1 MEIEKDFIKR
11 EIKKLILLL
20 NSLIG
25 KISGINS
32 NNAGSEIG
40 NINEALK
47 NEFDLSLVRLAKME
61 NSEFIERISELH
73 ESNAE
78 KILELI
84 YEIVLKT
91 ELVDFGEDFEKTEII
106 QKGIIMID
114 FINEKSKTFSIKRMN
129 MKSSLNQLRKVS

>member
-1 MEIEKDFIKR
+1 MEVEKDLIKR
-11 EIKKLILLL
+11 EIQKLVLLL

-32 NNAGSEIG
+32 NNVGSEIE

-47 NEFDLSLVRLAKME
+47 NEFDLSLVRIAKME
-61 NSEFIERISELH
+61 NSELIKHISELH
-73 ESNAE
+73 ESHAD

-91 ELVDFGEDFEKTEII
+91 KSVNFGEDFEKTQII
-106 QKGIIMID
+106 QKGIIIID
-114 FINEKSKTFSIKRMN
+114 FINEKSKIFSIKRMN
-129 MKSSLNQLRKVS
+129 MKSFLKESL